1 MDGISLGHLVVAD
14 QALWAVQ
21 MPPPGC
27 FHKSGDT
34 CSPQTTDNLSIYAE
48 PGQRPKSQTG
58 KGDPPPFW
66 GREGAITRSDGVAVP
81 APPHGRGGR
90 HLASERWR

>member
-21 MPPPGC
+21 MPPPGR

-34 CSPQTTDNLSIYAE
+34 CSPQTTDNLSIYAG
-48 PGQRPKSQTG
+48 PGQRPKSQAG
-58 KGDPPPFW
+58 KGDPPLF
-66 GREGAITRSDGVAVP
+66 GGGSRRSLDQTASQCHGHRMGAV
-81 APPHGRGGR
+81 GG
-90 HLASERWR
+90 A